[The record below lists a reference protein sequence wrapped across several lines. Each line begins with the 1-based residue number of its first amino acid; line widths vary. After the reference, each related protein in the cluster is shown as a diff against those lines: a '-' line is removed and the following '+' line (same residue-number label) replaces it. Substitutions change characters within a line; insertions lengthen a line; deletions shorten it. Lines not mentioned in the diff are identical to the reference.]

1 MTGTSAA
8 PASHHLASI
17 ARGGV
22 LGLAGS
28 GVAGIAGFGLV
39 VIVARGLP
47 LDQAGTFFAVTAAFV
62 LLQGLC
68 AVGIDTGLARFL
80 LRHEAAQ
87 RSDHLLATVRG
98 ALAVSTGTAVVVAAT
113 GLLVAGPVS
122 GWLGGDAELVTVLQL
137 LLCILPAAVFA
148 DGALAAVRA
157 LTEMRSTALVDRL
170 LRSGSQPILVLLA
183 LAADGGLRTVCAAWA
198 LSHLLAAGAA
208 ALALRATLRRRGHGA
223 LAAGGWGDRRLWR
236 EFWSF
241 TWLRGL
247 ARLAQIGMQRADILL
262 VALLVSPTG
271 AAAYTVATRFVPL
284 GQLATQAVQQ
294 VLQPRLTQILV
305 HDDRRTLGEV
315 YRVATAWNMLLAWP
329 LHCGVMALA
338 IPYLSIFGPDAHTEQ
353 TRAVVVIMAGAMLMA
368 VASGPVDTLLL
379 MAGRSLASAGNA
391 GIALLLDVALCLLL
405 LPHWGIVGAAVA
417 WAAAVLTRCGLAFW
431 QVGRSLR
438 VHPLG
443 TSTLTAAAVTLGW
456 VALPCWVLAGFG
468 VSGGWLLLALAGV
481 GLGYLAALHR
491 ARARLALD
499 HAWRAVGVRDQEAW
513 L

>member
-1 MTGTSAA
+1 MSSPSTTNQ
-8 PASHHLASI
+8 HLGNI
-17 ARGGV
+17 ARGGA

-28 GVAGIAGFGLV
+28 AVAGVAGFGLV
-39 VIVARGLP
+39 VVVARGLS
-47 LDQAGTFFAVTAAFV
+47 LDRAGAFFAVTAAFV
-62 LLQGLC
+62 ILQGLC
-68 AVGIDTGLARFL
+68 AIGIDTGLARFL
-80 LRHEAAQ
+80 LRHEAAV
-87 RSDHLLATVRG
+87 RSDRLLATVRG
-98 ALAVSTGTAVVVAAT
+98 ALAASTGVAVVVVAV
-113 GLLVAGPVS
+113 GLALAPFGS
-122 GWLGGDAELVTVLQL
+122 RWFGGNQEIVTALRL
-137 LLCILPAAVFA
+137 TLCALPFAVFA
-148 DGALAAVRA
+148 DGALATARA

-170 LRSGSQPILVLLA
+170 LRSGSQPLLVLLA
-183 LAADGGLRTVCAAWA
+183 LYAGGGLRAVCAAWA

-208 ALALRATLRRRGHGA
+208 LLVLRGTLRRRGHDRSEHI
-223 LAAGGWGDRRLWR
+223 GWGDRRLWG

-262 VALLVSPTG
+262 VAALVSPTG

-329 LHCGVMALA
+329 LHLAVMALA
-338 IPYLSIFGPDAHTEQ
+338 IPYLSIFGDAARTDDA
-353 TRAVVVIMAGAMLMA
+353 RVVVVIMAGAMLLA

-391 GIALLLDVALCLLL
+391 GVALGVDVVLCLVL

-417 WAAAVLTRCGLAFW
+417 WAAAVMTRCGLAFW
-431 QVGRSLR
+431 QVGRTLR
-438 VHPLG
+438 VHPWG
-443 TSTLTAAAVTLGW
+443 TPTLMAGLVTLAW
-456 VALPCWVLAGFG
+456 VAVPCWLLAGFG
-468 VSGGWLLLALAGV
+468 VTGVWLVLGLGV
-481 GLGYLAALHR
+481 TGVGYLAALHR
-491 ARARLALD
+491 ARVALALD
-499 HAWRAVGVRDQEAW
+499 HAWRAIGVRDQEAW